1 MKYKVDIMS
10 KPQGDV
16 SAPPD
21 TWLPV
26 PPSLYHSHWRLL
38 EENEKDKAIKP
49 VICDGIHWLGQPFL
63 TLASDQDSHSW
74 HYTMTKTRRLK

>member
-26 PPSLYHSHWRLL
+26 PPALYHSHWCLL

-49 VICDGIHWLGQPFL
+49 VICDGIH
-63 TLASDQDSHSW
+63 
-74 HYTMTKTRRLK
+74 

>member
-16 SAPPD
+16 SAPPY

-26 PPSLYHSHWRLL
+26 PPALYCTIL
-38 EENEKDKAIKP
+38 IG
-49 VICDGIHWLGQPFL
+49 VC
-63 TLASDQDSHSW
+63 
-74 HYTMTKTRRLK
+74 

>member
-1 MKYKVDIMS
+1 MFTLCQKS
-10 KPQGDV
+10 QGDV

-26 PPSLYHSHWRLL
+26 SRALYHSHWYLL

-49 VICDGIHWLGQPFL
+49 VICDAIH
-63 TLASDQDSHSW
+63 
-74 HYTMTKTRRLK
+74 